1 MMLSTRPFK
10 MSPDTSLGWNCP
22 SSCVVVHQH
31 AGQSAFKFLGSKL
44 RGGTI
49 FVWLSS
55 QIGQKIFGATLIT
68 DLMLVYWRPS
78 SAQSCA
84 LFSWCRKSLGRGGAS
99 ESQQEQRGRV
109 YVLQFKFGKI
119 NSFFQF
125 SRLPIVTR
133 LHFLMLSFMMAG
145 CGIENELCHAACIS
159 SLSSCLL
166 LVCRVN
172 LPRWICMCYIR
183 TFTFLVDRSGYWFCS
198 QNGDLT
204 WYMCGILCSGP
215 QPQPFM
221 EVSLG
226 L

>member
-1 MMLSTRPFK
+1 MRRAVLSTV
-10 MSPDTSLGWNCP
+10 G
-22 SSCVVVHQH
+22 
-31 AGQSAFKFLGSKL
+31 AGNLWVEEVQVNHSRSREVEF
-44 RGGTI
+44 
-49 FVWLSS
+49 
-55 QIGQKIFGATLIT
+55 
-68 DLMLVYWRPS
+68 
-78 SAQSCA
+78 
-84 LFSWCRKSLGRGGAS
+84 
-99 ESQQEQRGRV
+99 E

-133 LHFLMLSFMMAG
+133 FHFLMLSFMMAG

-204 WYMCGILCSGP
+204 WDMCGILCSGP

-221 EVSLG
+221 EASLG